1 MIVYCCPYCGMQSVT
16 EQPQQV
22 QCLNCGAVLY
32 PGSGQLP
39 GEQFVPDTAGQ
50 TAGMQTMQQ
59 PYPQQMQQPYPQMPQ
74 RIPAAAQETPEQQ
87 RRAQK
92 LRRGWRLSNAA
103 MLMIQTF
110 LVGMGLFLD
119 ANDHALCPFLFLM
132 WMATVP
138 LFAILSPALRPDDA
152 YKTKKPLIPN
162 KFIHFLA
169 QLVLGLLTFVSGA
182 VMFAIAEALFM

>member
-1 MIVYCCPYCGMQSVT
+1 MFIMDDGIRLNAKLDLPTPSEGKHPLVIVIHGFTGHMEERHITAVQQTLNDKNITVKVT
-16 EQPQQV
+16 NNGTT
-22 QCLNCGAVLY
+22 CASY
-32 PGSGQLP
+32 PK
-39 GEQFVPDTAGQ
+39 V
-50 TAGMQTMQQ
+50 
-59 PYPQQMQQPYPQMPQ
+59 Y
-74 RIPAAAQETPEQQ
+74 
-87 RRAQK
+87 
-92 LRRGWRLSNAA
+92 
-103 MLMIQTF
+103 
-110 LVGMGLFLD
+110 GLFLD

-182 VMFAIAEALFM
+182 VMFAIAAARFM